1 MRRVSVNLCVDWAV
15 ADDHMDCDREVRK
28 VSSLEERIRVLENR
42 AAIQDL
48 VAVYFRASD
57 DDDYGLMAECFARN
71 ARFEASG
78 FEDAAGREGIVTLI
92 KAARAGMGQ
101 TVHTPNYVHIRFTGA
116 DTADGVVCAHLEL
129 GLGEAT
135 YFGAVRYIDQ
145 YERQDG
151 GWRIA
156 VRAMKVVHI
165 APWTEVGGALTAP
178 LNVRWP
184 GADPLPSDFPRL
196 RDG

>member
-1 MRRVSVNLCVDWAV
+1 M
-15 ADDHMDCDREVRK
+15 
-28 VSSLEERIRVLENR
+28 SSLEKRIAILEDR

-48 VAVYFRASD
+48 VAVYFRATD
-57 DDDYGLMAECFARN
+57 DDDYGLMAQCFARD

-78 FEDAAGREGIVTLI
+78 FEDAAGRDGIVALI

-101 TVHTPNYVHIRFTGA
+101 TVHTPNYVHINFTDA

-129 GLGEAT
+129 GLGDAA
-135 YFGAVRYIDQ
+135 YFGAVRYIDR
-145 YERQDG
+145 YVREDG
-151 GWRIA
+151 TWRIA

-165 APWTEVGGALTAP
+165 APWSEVGGSSISA

-184 GADPLPSDFPRL
+184 GADPLPSDFPRTQI
-196 RDG
+196 G

>member
-1 MRRVSVNLCVDWAV
+1 M
-15 ADDHMDCDREVRK
+15 
-28 VSSLEERIRVLENR
+28 SSLEQRIGILEDR

-57 DDDYGLMAECFARN
+57 DDDYAVMAQCFTRK

-78 FEDAAGREGIVTLI
+78 FEDAAGRDEVVALI

-101 TVHTPNYVHIRFTGA
+101 TVHTPNYVHISFTGA
-116 DTADGVVCAHLEL
+116 DTADGEVCAHLEL

-145 YERQDG
+145 YVREDG
-151 GWRIA
+151 QWRIA

-165 APWTEVGGALTAP
+165 APWSEVVGSLTTA

-184 GADPLPSDFPRL
+184 GADPLPSDFPRMPT
-196 RDG
+196 G

>member
-1 MRRVSVNLCVDWAV
+1 ML
-15 ADDHMDCDREVRK
+15 
-28 VSSLEERIRVLENR
+28 SLEERIKILEDR

-48 VAVYFRASD
+48 VAVYFRAAD
-57 DDDYGLMAECFARN
+57 DDDYAVMAECFTRE

-78 FEDAAGREGIVTLI
+78 FEDAAGRDGIVAVL

-101 TVHTPNYVHIRFTGA
+101 TVHTPHYVHIRFDGA
-116 DTADGVVCAHLEL
+116 DAADGLVCAHLEL

-135 YFGAVRYIDQ
+135 HFGAVRYIDR
-145 YERQDG
+145 YEREEG
-151 GWRIA
+151 SWRIA
-156 VRAMKVVHI
+156 VRAMRVVHM
-165 APWTEVGGALTAP
+165 APWSGVEAALTTP

-184 GADPLPSDFPRL
+184 GAEPLPSDFPRR

>member
-1 MRRVSVNLCVDWAV
+1 MST
-15 ADDHMDCDREVRK
+15 
-28 VSSLEERIRVLENR
+28 LEERIAILEDR

-57 DDDYGLMAECFARN
+57 DDDYAVMAQCFSRN

-78 FEDAAGREGIVTLI
+78 FDDAAGRDGIVALI

-101 TVHTPNYVHIRFTGA
+101 TVHTPNYVHIAFTGA
-116 DTADGVVCAHLEL
+116 DTAEGMVCAHLEL
-129 GLGEAT
+129 GLGDAT
-135 YFGAVRYIDQ
+135 YFGAVRYIDR
-145 YERQDG
+145 YEREDG
-151 GWRIA
+151 RWRIA

-165 APWTEVGGALTAP
+165 APWSDASASLTTD

-184 GADPLPSDFPRL
+184 GADPLPSDFPR
-196 RDG
+196 RQVG

>member
-1 MRRVSVNLCVDWAV
+1 MPL
-15 ADDHMDCDREVRK
+15 
-28 VSSLEERIRVLENR
+28 LEERIRRLEDR

-48 VAVYFRASD
+48 VAVYFRAAD
-57 DDDYGLMAECFARN
+57 DDDYALMAQCFTLD

-78 FEDAAGREGIVTLI
+78 FEDAAGRDGIVAVL

-101 TVHTPNYVHIRFTGA
+101 TVHTPNYVHIRFDGA
-116 DTADGVVCAHLEL
+116 DAAQGLVCAHLEL

-145 YERQDG
+145 YAREDG
-151 GWRIA
+151 AWRIA
-156 VRAMKVVHI
+156 VRAMKVVHM
-165 APWTEVGGALTAP
+165 APWSDVKTSLTIP

-184 GADPLPSDFPRL
+184 GAEPLPSDFPRG

>member
-1 MRRVSVNLCVDWAV
+1 MREGVLNV
-15 ADDHMDCDREVRK
+15 AT
-28 VSSLEERIRVLENR
+28 LEERIGILEDR

-48 VAVYFRASD
+48 VAVYFRAAD
-57 DDDYGLMAECFARN
+57 DDDYTLMARCFTRN

-78 FEDAAGREGIVTLI
+78 FEDAAGRDDIVALI

-101 TVHTPNYVHIRFTGA
+101 TVHTPNYVHISFAGA

-135 YFGAVRYIDQ
+135 YFGAVRYIDR
-145 YERQDG
+145 YEREDG
-151 GWRIA
+151 AWRIA
-156 VRAMKVVHI
+156 ARGMKVVHI
-165 APWTEVGGALTAP
+165 APWTEVGASLTTL
-178 LNVRWP
+178 LNVQWP

-196 RDG
+196 RIG

>member
-1 MRRVSVNLCVDWAV
+1 MPT
-15 ADDHMDCDREVRK
+15 
-28 VSSLEERIRVLENR
+28 LEQRIALLEDR

-48 VAVYFRASD
+48 VALYFRATD
-57 DDDYGLMAECFARN
+57 DDDYNVMAQCFSRN

-78 FEDAAGREGIVTLI
+78 FEDAAGRDGIVALI

-101 TVHTPNYVHIRFTGA
+101 TVHTPNYVQISFKGA
-116 DTADGVVCAHLEL
+116 DAAEGMVCAHLEL

-135 YFGAVRYIDQ
+135 HFGAVRYIDQ
-145 YERQDG
+145 YEREG
-151 GWRIA
+151 GQWRIA
-156 VRAMKVVHI
+156 VRAMKVIHI
-165 APWTEVGGALTAP
+165 APWSEVGGSLTNA

-196 RDG
+196 QGG

>member
-1 MRRVSVNLCVDWAV
+1 MP
-15 ADDHMDCDREVRK
+15 
-28 VSSLEERIRVLENR
+28 SLEERIRILEDR

-48 VAVYFRASD
+48 VAGYFLAAD
-57 DDDYGLMAECFARN
+57 DDDYAALAQCFTRS

-78 FEDAAGREGIVTLI
+78 FEDADGRDGIVAVL

-101 TVHTPNYVHIRFTGA
+101 TVHTPHHVHIRFDGPDA
-116 DTADGVVCAHLEL
+116 ADGLVCAHLEL

-135 YFGAVRYIDQ
+135 YFGAVRYIDR
-145 YERQDG
+145 YEREDG
-151 GWRIA
+151 EWRLA
-156 VRAMKVVHI
+156 VRAMKVVHM
-165 APWTEVGGALTAP
+165 APWSGVEASLTSA

-184 GADPLPSDFPRL
+184 GAEPLPSDFPRR

>member
-1 MRRVSVNLCVDWAV
+1 M
-15 ADDHMDCDREVRK
+15 
-28 VSSLEERIRVLENR
+28 SSLEERIRILEDR
-42 AAIQDL
+42 AAIQDM
-48 VAVYFRASD
+48 VAAYFRASD
-57 DDDYGLMAECFARN
+57 DDDYTLMAQCFARN

-78 FEDAAGREGIVTLI
+78 FEDAAGREGIVALI

-101 TVHTPNYVHIRFTGA
+101 TVHTPNYVHISFTGA
-116 DTADGVVCAHLEL
+116 DTADGLVCAHLEL

-135 YFGAVRYIDQ
+135 CFGAVRYVDS
-145 YERQDG
+145 YLREDG
-151 GWRIA
+151 QWRIS

-165 APWTEVGGALTAP
+165 APWSEVGRSLTTA

-196 RDG
+196 PGG